1 MCRSRLILRLDVPL
15 ASSLIM
21 ILRSVIVVLL
31 FAISSVLVSSFFFT
45 AKIGRFYINNDSTGL
60 ILPGGTFHSV
70 TGGTFET
77 VMTGTFHS
85 ATGGTF
91 VPVMGGT
98 FNPLPSP
105 SLYLRWESSTQNR
118 MQETVSQDSV
128 HVSQLRL
135 DSVIVERYFTV
146 ETIRDTVYIKQESNK
161 QHFSILRD
169 TVYVAR
175 SDAIVREVEVIKEKE
190 VVKTAPQR
198 KSFKSYLICIFASIL
213 LFLAIYFLIRSRFRL
228 WVSKCQTH
236 FDSTRCSDLNY
247 YGLNT
252 GCQSVKLIFIPD
264 KAKCRVYYYL
274 VSSFSLTLIII

>member
-1 MCRSRLILRLDVPL
+1 MCRSRLILRLDVHY

-45 AKIGRFYINNDSTGL
+45 AKIGRFYINNDSPGL

-70 TGGTFET
+70 TGGTF
-77 VMTGTFHS
+77 
-85 ATGGTF
+85 
-91 VPVMGGT
+91 
-98 FNPLPSP
+98 NPLPSP
-105 SLYLRWESSTQNR
+105 SLYCRWESSTQNH
-118 MQETVSQDSV
+118 MQETISQDSI

-135 DSVIVERYFTV
+135 DSVIVERYVTV

-175 SDAIVREVEVIKEKE
+175 SDTVVREVEVIKEKE

-198 KSFKSYLICIFASIL
+198 KSFKSYLICIFASIFL
-213 LFLAIYFLIRSRFRL
+213 LLALYFLIRSRLR
-228 WVSKCQTH
+228 
-236 FDSTRCSDLNY
+236 
-247 YGLNT
+247 
-252 GCQSVKLIFIPD
+252 
-264 KAKCRVYYYL
+264 
-274 VSSFSLTLIII
+274 